1 MRRYHLESL
10 LPIVFLRFFII
21 FSTVLCFYPLFSIGV
36 LSICSI
42 VVSFYFSSFFSF
54 WWYYDVVSFTDIL
67 YQLNKSRSDDTHQD
81 VLLQSKQARKRPQID
96 AWWHSCRSA
105 QANRSSLLGCQFR
118 RTIYETSAIGWGEH
132 WKWSFFF
139 FFRSVSF
146 SLFLFPFSLPL
157 SLGPYA
163 SLYLFLFLLL
173 FIFHFRFHFLLLSL
187 SLSFAFLP
195 SFSLFFSSCH
205 TFSFLLFSAFS
216 FSPID
221 WFFFS
226 APKQVYRNWIS
237 VTFKCWWRYLP

>member
-10 LPIVFLRFFII
+10 LPIVSLRFFII

-173 FIFHFRFHFLLLSL
+173 FIFHFRFSSFFLSL
-187 SLSFAFLP
+187 FLFLSYLLFSSIFRFL
-195 SFSLFFSSCH
+195 FLTYRLILFFSPETS
-205 TFSFLLFSAFS
+205 L
-216 FSPID
+216 
-221 WFFFS
+221 
-226 APKQVYRNWIS
+226 PK
-237 VTFKCWWRYLP
+237 LD